1 MRSAPSGRV
10 DVVWRLRRSPI
21 VWAALLWVAKAC
33 IAMLAVVA
41 VFTLFF
47 VWAFGHPVA
56 WSVIGSL
63 FAVLPLAGLIL
74 TIGVGLRAAVAA
86 GPSRIG
92 FRFLGR
98 WRIVDLG
105 RVRVVRL
112 ADQSAFGGLG
122 GLGGLG
128 GFGGLGG
135 SGGFPGFGGRGGSG
149 PRGPGDGGAGGGTL
163 VFEDDHGGSVRIG
176 IDALDAGLAE
186 VVRDGLPAD
195 ADVDPDAARALG
207 RGSEPQI
214 ASGRPESPESVATE
228 PDVSDRP

>member
-21 VWAALLWVAKAC
+21 VWAALLWVAKTCA
-33 IAMLAVVA
+33 AMLAVVA

-63 FAVLPLAGLIL
+63 FAVLPLTGLIL

-92 FRFLGR
+92 IRFLGR

-112 ADQSAFGGLG
+112 ADQNALG

-135 SGGFPGFGGRGGSG
+135 SRGFPGFGGRGGPS
-149 PRGPGDGGAGGGTL
+149 PRGPGDGGLGGGTL

-195 ADVDPDAARALG
+195 ADVDADAARALG

-214 ASGRPESPESVATE
+214 ASGRPESVATE
-228 PDVSDRP
+228 PDVADRP

>member
-1 MRSAPSGRV
+1 MRSGPSGRV

-21 VWAALLWVAKAC
+21 VRAALFGVAKAC
-33 IAMLAVVA
+33 TAMLAVVA
-41 VFTLFF
+41 IFTIFF

-63 FAVLPLAGLIL
+63 FGVVPLTGLIL

-92 FRFLGR
+92 FRLLGR
-98 WRIVDLG
+98 WRVVDLG
-105 RVRVVRL
+105 KVRVVRF
-112 ADQSAFGGLG
+112 ADRDPFGGLTG
-122 GLGGLG
+122 FG

-135 SGGFPGFGGRGGSG
+135 PGARG
-149 PRGPGDGGAGGGTL
+149 PRGGPADGGRTL

-186 VVRDGLPAD
+186 VVREGLPPD
-195 ADVDPDAARALG
+195 AEVDPAAARALG
-207 RGSEPQI
+207 RGSDPEI
-214 ASGRPESPESVATE
+214 APGGPETTATGRDVA
-228 PDVSDRP
+228 DRP